1 MQMFTASS
9 NRSYCILCIVKVIIV
24 TIFTVCTA
32 EASVGHAAT
41 IITADSVYVGFG
53 VFGL

>member
-1 MQMFTASS
+1 MQIFTAFS
-9 NRSYCILCIVKVIIV
+9 NRSFVKVIIV